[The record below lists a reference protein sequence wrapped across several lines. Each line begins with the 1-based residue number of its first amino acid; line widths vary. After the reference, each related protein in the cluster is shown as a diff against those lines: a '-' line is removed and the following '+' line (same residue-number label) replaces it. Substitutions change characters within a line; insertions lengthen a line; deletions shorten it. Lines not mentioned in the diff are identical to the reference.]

1 MNTEESSQIENDTT
15 PVDAISEMLTE
26 EEKQFLE
33 KINKKVVE
41 QLEKIKQER
50 FKELDDQSDTPAD
63 FSDKHPEIIHK
74 KHLSSAPHEITV
86 YIKAEVSEIDDKGY
100 LTELK
105 DLFEKY
111 YHIPVGAKEDYKIY
125 VEKFFEKF
133 HSSLETS
140 CQEIQKEKQQ

>member
-1 MNTEESSQIENDTT
+1 MNTEEFLQTDHDTT
-15 PVDAISEMLTE
+15 LVDTVLEMLTE

-33 KINKKVVE
+33 KINKKVIE
-41 QLEKIKQER
+41 QLDKIKQER
-50 FKELDDQSDTPAD
+50 FKELDDKSDAPVD

-74 KHLSSAPHEITV
+74 KHLSAAPHEITI
-86 YIKAEVSEIDDKGY
+86 YIKAEISEIDDKGH

-111 YHIPVGAKEDYKIY
+111 YHIPVRAKEDYKIY
-125 VEKFFEKF
+125 IEKFFEKF

>member
-1 MNTEESSQIENDTT
+1 MSIEEQNQTQDSFSPIDKIFET
-15 PVDAISEMLTE
+15 LTK

-33 KINKKVVE
+33 KINTKIVK
-41 QLEKIKQER
+41 QLDKLKESQNER
-50 FKELDDQSDTPAD
+50 LESQADEPVD
-63 FSDKHPEIIHK
+63 FSEKHPEIIHK
-74 KHLSSAPHEITV
+74 KHLSASPYEITI

-100 LTELK
+100 LSELK

-111 YHIPVGAKEDYKIY
+111 YHIPVKAKEDYKLY
-125 VEKFFEKF
+125 VEKFFAKF